1 MDSFILCKERVT
13 EFSKNV
19 MSMILVIYSPR
30 DLILL
35 LFGLLADVANKLNI
49 FWEIF

>member
-1 MDSFILCKERVT
+1 MDSFILCKERVK

-19 MSMILVIYSPR
+19 MNMTLVIYVPR
-30 DLILL
+30 DLIIL
-35 LFGLLADVANKLNI
+35 LFLLLADVANKLNI